1 MWKEW
6 YLFVISF
13 FHRDNR
19 RIGNQRKVNSG
30 IRHQV
35 RLELIQIHVE
45 GTVKSQRGRD
55 GGDNLPNQT
64 IEISISWPL
73 NVKVASANIVNGFI
87 VHHESTIGMVQSS
100 VGGQD

>member
-1 MWKEW
+1 MM
-6 YLFVISF
+6 SF
-13 FHRDNR
+13 FHRDSR
-19 RIGNQRKVNSG
+19 RIGNKREVNSG

-35 RLELIQIHVE
+35 CLELVQIHVE
-45 GTVKSQRGRD
+45 GTVESQRGRD

-87 VHHESTIGMVQSS
+87 VYHESTIGMVQSS
-100 VGGQD
+100 LGGQVTFNHCD